1 MGEDLEV
8 LGLTIAPFSLQD
20 AAIAVEIIV
29 GRSCLSKFGNASGCC
44 DFKWRS
50 HIDIRQ
56 SRAEHLGCS

>member
-50 HIDIRQ
+50 HI
-56 SRAEHLGCS
+56 